1 MFQLRPLSALFLFAC
16 TLPAHAAEECVARFD
31 AGVARYQE
39 AVGVQKGRET
49 ANWQE
54 LNGLLCQGRLDLLD
68 MEFALVDDYEHC
80 ARNGGKFPEQTA
92 RAMQD
97 RSDDLAARK
106 SAWIDTCGPYM
117 KQ

>member
-1 MFQLRPLSALFLFAC
+1 
-16 TLPAHAAEECVARFD
+16 
-31 AGVARYQE
+31 
-39 AVGVQKGRET
+39 
-49 ANWQE
+49 
-54 LNGLLCQGRLDLLD
+54 
-68 MEFALVDDYEHC
+68 MEFALVDDYEQC

-97 RSDDLAARK
+97 RSDNLAARK